1 MTTAFKSLL
10 SQPALSIQNV
20 EKDEFTWGA
29 KKKNKMNVFLC
40 AVPRLSTQI

>member
-20 EKDEFTWGA
+20 EKGEFTWGA
-29 KKKNKMNVFLC
+29 KQNKMNVFLC